1 MSRRRRIQ
9 RHLAKRAP
17 TVDEV
22 FTVPQVRAFRQWRD
36 EAEAR
41 LAHRNRKPANVDR
54 DAELAQWRAV
64 WATPDVEVR
73 R

>member
-1 MSRRRRIQ
+1 MSRHKRIA
-9 RHLAKRAP
+9 RHLARRRAAGGGAI
-17 TVDEV
+17 VH
-22 FTVPQVRAFRQWRD
+22 RD
-36 EAEAR
+36 I
-41 LAHRNRKPANVDR
+41 KPDNVDR